1 MTDDPESSLIED
13 ILRFASKGKPMSDHS
28 TSSAVSSSS
37 WNPVTMTADITFR
50 NGKSY
55 SYPCNPEQWFDWKTS
70 GSKGEAFTE
79 LFRDK

>member
-1 MTDDPESSLIED
+1 
-13 ILRFASKGKPMSDHS
+13 
-28 TSSAVSSSS
+28 
-37 WNPVTMTADITFR
+37 MTADITFR